1 MENRGLIALT
11 ENGRNLIKSRRER
24 ILGSQMSAGRLA
36 DIHQVTINDWESGRY
51 RPTQEKF
58 ERYLRSLKLNPKE
71 FIGDRR
77 LCESVLLSRYPNK
90 RKIKTVFASE
100 YAPSNKDYNIFLTEE
115 GRKYLK
121 GMRIDKFGPQISAST
136 ALNFDQSTISNWES
150 GRSNPPLQRFKEYL
164 KALGSSHETYL
175 RNGRYASVS
184 KQTTLEKANSAASI
198 LNRKRIS
205 LQRGLSP
212 EKAYIL
218 GTAGPGDG
226 YVGYDELELKVIDK
240 EFAAYFASCIRKVYG
255 VDCKI
260 IKIMPKRKGQSVS
273 FSVRLTRKS
282 AVEDVRKYARHWK
295 EGDWEMPEKI
305 KNARMKIKSAYLR
318 AIFDS
323 QSHVSVKK
331 KEIVMYLSNL
341 NGLKEIKRLLGTMRI
356 ESSVSDHTNILR
368 ISRRENV
375 ERFSEKIGYV
385 INRKRTA
392 LKRFLG
398 SYKQPAV
405 LPCTRRKCA
414 GALMG
419 RWWRRF

>member
-1 MENRGLIALT
+1 L
-11 ENGRNLIKSRRER
+11 K
-24 ILGSQMSAGRLA
+24 
-36 DIHQVTINDWESGRY
+36 V
-51 RPTQEKF
+51 
-58 ERYLRSLKLNPKE
+58 LKLDPKE
-71 FIGDRR
+71 FTGDRR
-77 LCESVLLSRYPNK
+77 LCEIVLLSRYPNK
-90 RKIKTVFASE
+90 RKIKIVFVSE

-136 ALNFDQSTISNWES
+136 ALNFDQSTISNWEN

-164 KALGSSHETYL
+164 KALGCPHETYL
-175 RNGRYASVS
+175 CNGRYAAVS
-184 KQTTLEKANSAASI
+184 KQTALEKANSAASI
-198 LNRKRIS
+198 LNRKKIS

-218 GTAGPGDG
+218 GTVGPGDG

-240 EFAAYFASCIRKVYG
+240 EFAAYFAGCVKKVYG

-260 IKIMPKRKGQSVS
+260 TKVKPKRKGQSES
-273 FSVRLTRKS
+273 FKVRLSRKN
-282 AVEDVRKYARHWK
+282 AVEDVRKYARYWQ

-305 KNARMKIKSAYLR
+305 KNGRMEIKSAYLR

-341 NGLKEIKRLLGTMRI
+341 NGLKEIKRLLETMGI
-356 ESSVSDHTNILR
+356 KSSVSDHTNLLR
-368 ISRRENV
+368 ISGRGNV
-375 ERFSEKIGYV
+375 ERFSGNIGYV
-385 INRKRTA
+385 INRKKKA

-398 SYKQPAV
+398 SYKQPAA
-405 LPCTRRKCA
+405 LPYMRRKRA
-414 GALMG
+414 GALTG
-419 RWWRRF
+419 KW